1 MSKDSER
8 DKPRRHVSLT
18 TTESTGFG
26 HGWISGVASVVL
38 GLTGL
43 GTVCCFRFPSLLTM
57 PELRG
62 LYPLAWIRVLL
73 DLVLVTA
80 FIMGVIS
87 IWLRY
92 NKALGLV
99 GIGTVLMAAL
109 LGGSGVSIQ
118 NELRQ
123 GPFLGLDWLLLNL
136 IGYSAVF
143 IPLERLFPLHPEQPV
158 LRRRWRLDLA
168 YFGVS
173 SLLVQMMTLL
183 TLKPAM
189 VLFDWARIPA
199 VIHRIGSFPFV
210 LQFFLI
216 LVLSDLTQYWVH
228 RLFHMVPFLWRFHSI
243 HHSADVMDWLAG
255 SRLHLVD
262 AVVTRALS
270 YVPIYI
276 LGFSETAMF
285 VYVAWVVIQATF
297 IHANVRWRFRAIRW
311 LLATP
316 SFHHWH
322 HSAAPEAVNKN
333 FAVHLP
339 ALDWLFGS
347 YYLPDQWP
355 ASYGLLDNSNMP
367 AGYVGQLVYPFR
379 HGPEEKTVGR

>member
-1 MSKDSER
+1 M
-8 DKPRRHVSLT
+8 
-18 TTESTGFG
+18 
-26 HGWISGVASVVL
+26 SGVASLVL
-38 GLTGL
+38 GFAGL
-43 GTVCCFRFPSLLTM
+43 GIVCCFRFPSLLTM
-57 PELRG
+57 PELRA
-62 LYPLAWIRVLL
+62 LYPLAWIRILL
-73 DLVLVTA
+73 DLILVTA

-92 NKALGLV
+92 NKALGLA
-99 GIGTVLMAAL
+99 GIGMVLLAAL

-118 NELRQ
+118 NELRK

-158 LRRRWRLDLA
+158 LRRRWRLDLV

-199 VIHRIGSFPFV
+199 VIHRVASFPFV
-210 LQFFLI
+210 LQFLLI
-216 LVLSDLTQYWVH
+216 LLLSDLTQYWVH
-228 RLFHMVPFLWRFHSI
+228 RMFHTVPFLWRFHSI

-285 VYVAWVVIQATF
+285 VYVVWVVIQATF
-297 IHANVRWRFRAIRW
+297 IHANVRWKFRAIRW

-339 ALDWLFGS
+339 ALDWLFCFYFLAEQRPRFFCFPQHYKNPGE
-347 YYLPDQWP
+347 YRAPLIPPLHGADGKGKP
-355 ASYGLLDNSNMP
+355 RKENPGGFMVIFLLD
-367 AGYVGQLVYPFR
+367 VFR
-379 HGPEEKTVGR
+379 DR

>member
-1 MSKDSER
+1 
-8 DKPRRHVSLT
+8 
-18 TTESTGFG
+18 
-26 HGWISGVASVVL
+26 
-38 GLTGL
+38 
-43 GTVCCFRFPSLLTM
+43 M

-118 NELRQ
+118 DELRQ

>member
-1 MSKDSER
+1 VS
-8 DKPRRHVSLT
+8 KPRHHISLA
-18 TTESTGFG
+18 TTEPKALG

-38 GLTGL
+38 GLIGL
-43 GTVCCFRFPSLLTM
+43 GTVLCFRFPSLLTM
-57 PELRG
+57 PELRA
-62 LYPLAWIRVLL
+62 LYPVPWIRALL
-73 DLVLVTA
+73 HLLLVTA
-80 FIMGVIS
+80 FVMGVVS

-99 GIGTVLMAAL
+99 GIGLVLTAAL

-118 NELRQ
+118 NELHN

-143 IPLERLFPLHPEQPV
+143 IPLERLFPLRAGQPV
-158 LRRRWRLDLA
+158 LRRSWRLDLA
-168 YFGVS
+168 YFGIS
-173 SLLVQMMTLL
+173 SLLVQVMTLL

-199 VIHRIGSFPFV
+199 LTHRIASLPFV
-210 LQFFLI
+210 IQFLLI

-228 RLFHMVPFLWRFHSI
+228 RLFHTVPFLWRFHSI

-270 YVPIYI
+270 YVPVYV
-276 LGFSETAMF
+276 LGFSETALF
-285 VYVAWVVIQATF
+285 AYVAWVVIQATF
-297 IHANVRWRFRAIRW
+297 IHANVRWRFRSISW

-339 ALDWLFGS
+339 VLDRLFGS
-347 YYLPDQWP
+347 YYLPDHWP
-355 ASYGLLDNSNMP
+355 ESYGLLDNSEMP
-367 AGYVGQLVYPFR
+367 PGYVAQFVHPFR
-379 HGPEEKTVGR
+379 RQT